1 MLPVPDHLADIELI
15 VEDAGAAA
23 PVSIDRGWAPM
34 PVFGPR
40 HTLMVERM
48 GNGLWPPAPR
58 RTQENE

>member
-1 MLPVPDHLADIELI
+1 MLPVLDHPVDIELI

-34 PVFGPR
+34 PALGPR

-48 GNGLWPPAPR
+48 GNGFW
-58 RTQENE
+58 